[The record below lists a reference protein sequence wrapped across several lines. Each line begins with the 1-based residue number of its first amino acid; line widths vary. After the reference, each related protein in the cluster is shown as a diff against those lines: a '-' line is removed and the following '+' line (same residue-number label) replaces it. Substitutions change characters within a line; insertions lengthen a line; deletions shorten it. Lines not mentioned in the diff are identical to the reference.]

1 MTELTA
7 DERTTIRDAALGAM
21 ALVSRAD
28 PGFFATF
35 KESMAGSKAL
45 AAAPESIRELLKADG
60 LPTPPRGSV
69 EEVTRQILDQLSAAV
84 GVLQGKAPEQVEP
97 YKQVILSACDAVANA
112 SKGVAPQ
119 EQAAIDQIRQ
129 ALASGGLAVPEG
141 TPPPAP
147 TA

>member
-1 MTELTA
+1 MAELTA
-7 DERTTIRDAALGAM
+7 DERTTVRDAALGAL

-28 PGFFATF
+28 PGFLATF

-45 AAAPESIRELLKADG
+45 AAAPESVRELLKADG
-60 LPTPPRGSV
+60 LPTPPRGSA
-69 EEVTRQILDQLSAAV
+69 EEVTRQILNQLQAAV
-84 GVLQGKAPEQVEP
+84 GVLQGKAPDQVEP

-112 SKGVAPQ
+112 SKDVAPE
-119 EQAAIDQIRQ
+119 EQAAIEQVRQ
-129 ALASGGLAVPEG
+129 ALASGGPAVPEG